1 MEELLSRQPSWVSDV
16 YAAVIDGLRTA
27 GPVHEDAVD
36 IGIFLKSD
44 RTIAQFRPQVRSVQ
58 LWVFLPDPRE
68 DHRISRIVATGVD
81 RYVHLV
87 KLTSPA
93 DVDDQVRA
101 WLAES
106 YDANTD

>member
-1 MEELLSRQPSWVSDV
+1 MEELLSRHPSWVSDV

-58 LWVFLPDPRE
+58 LWVFLPDPRK
-68 DHRISRIVATGVD
+68 DQRISRIVATGVD